1 MRTPGRRFGSL
12 AIVAVVVM
20 ALGTWPGGADP
31 GSSPIPAGGTGSRPS
46 LAPEVVAAA
55 LDAQGRTVRH
65 EPGVL
70 VERVPV
76 PDEVESAA
84 AAAPDEVWRVTLSGR
99 FPPRALRYVVRA
111 DRRPLAVGVPS
122 PNGRAVVAITTDPA
136 VLSAQLTATYGER
149 PSGPASRRDTTQGST
164 PANIARTGPLA
175 DPAAPGPLAVT
186 RAVYD
191 LGDEVFQPS
200 EIGAKVEL
208 TGDVHY
214 PTDLSGGPYP
224 LVLFMHGNHGACY
237 QGRRVGYRWPCKTGW
252 KPLPNYEG

>member
-20 ALGTWPGGADP
+20 ARGTWPGGAAP

-122 PNGRAVVAITTDPA
+122 PNGRAVVAITTDP
-136 VLSAQLTATYGER
+136 
-149 PSGPASRRDTTQGST
+149 
-164 PANIARTGPLA
+164 
-175 DPAAPGPLAVT
+175 
-186 RAVYD
+186 
-191 LGDEVFQPS
+191 
-200 EIGAKVEL
+200 
-208 TGDVHY
+208 
-214 PTDLSGGPYP
+214 
-224 LVLFMHGNHGACY
+224 
-237 QGRRVGYRWPCKTGW
+237 
-252 KPLPNYEG
+252 